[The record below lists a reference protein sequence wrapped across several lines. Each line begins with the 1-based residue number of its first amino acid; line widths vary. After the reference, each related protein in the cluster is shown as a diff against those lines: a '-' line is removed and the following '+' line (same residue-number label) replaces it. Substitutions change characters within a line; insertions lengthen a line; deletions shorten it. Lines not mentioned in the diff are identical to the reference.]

1 MQSKKL
7 MAFASSL
14 FASALVLA
22 GCASSAGSDGAAET
36 SGASE
41 STASE
46 STNVSMVLWPGP
58 EGDAMQKVVDFYNAN
73 QGVDDGVQVE
83 QILLSREDTFSKEA
97 ALMKAE
103 SSEYD
108 IYFTASYLIG
118 QHAPYLSP
126 AEGVDPSVY
135 LAASVESLQVDGMQY
150 GVPLD
155 TSLHFMY
162 YREDLVETLSD
173 AANADLYASIANEV
187 LGKTLAPNP
196 DPATWTWDD
205 AIATAAF
212 FTQEYNPDSPTKYGY
227 ALPAKNLLYNTM
239 IWNNLLWGLGGNWV
253 DGSGAPAISSEAGLE
268 AIEIYSTIYDKGLT
282 SPDSAQWEYAETNAA
297 LTSGNAMMALQWNAA
312 FSELSTTGETAD
324 KLGIAPPPGSGPR
337 THVHSLAVAL
347 NKFSE
352 NQEAAQKWLAFLAT
366 EEAMAIYAEN
376 GGVPSM
382 PGILNGMVD
391 TNASFENMI
400 EYANEI
406 GYSEPKVAREFDI
419 YAALAEELS
428 LAWLG
433 QESASAA
440 AEAADAAM
448 AELLE

>member
-135 LAASVESLQVDGMQY
+135 LAASVESLQVDGIQY

-173 AANADLYASIANEV
+173 TANADLYASIANEV
-187 LGKTLAPNP
+187 LGKSLAPNP

-268 AIEIYSTIYDKGLT
+268 AIEIYATIYDKGLT

-312 FSELSTTGETAD
+312 FSELSTTGETAG

>member
-1 MQSKKL
+1 MHSKKL
-7 MAFASSL
+7 VAAASSL
-14 FASALVLA
+14 FATALVLA
-22 GCASSAGSDGAAET
+22 GCTASGSSDDAADT

-41 STASE
+41 STAAETTS
-46 STNVSMVLWPGP
+46 VSMVLWPGP
-58 EGDAMQKVVDFYNAN
+58 EGDAMQKVVDEYNAN
-73 QGVDDGVQVE
+73 QGIEDGVEVE
-83 QILLSREDTFSKEA
+83 QILLSRDDTFSKEA

-103 SSEYD
+103 SDEYD

-118 QHAPYLSP
+118 QHAAYLSP

-135 LAASVESLQVDGMQY
+135 LAASVESLQVDGTQY

-162 YREDLVETLSD
+162 YREDLVATLSD
-173 AANADLYASIANEV
+173 EANAALYSSIAQEV
-187 LGKTLAPNP
+187 LGKSLTPNA
-196 DPATWTWDD
+196 DPSTWDWDD

-212 FTQEYNPDSPTKYGY
+212 FTQEYNPNSPTKYGY

-253 DGSGAPAISSEAGLE
+253 DDSGQPAISSDAGLE
-268 AIEIYSTIYDKGLT
+268 AIELYATIYEKGLT

-312 FSELSTTGETAD
+312 FSELSTTGETAG
-324 KLGIAPPPGSGPR
+324 KLGIASPPGSGPR
-337 THVHSLAVAL
+337 THVHSLAVAQ
-347 NKFSE
+347 NKFSA
-352 NQEAAQKWLAFLAT
+352 NPEASQKWLAYLAT

-391 TNASFENMI
+391 SNASFANMI

-406 GYSEPKVAREFDI
+406 GYSEPKVPREFDI
-419 YAALAEELS
+419 YAALAEKLS

-433 QESASAA
+433 EESASAA

-448 AELLE
+448 ADLLK

>member
-22 GCASSAGSDGAAET
+22 GCASSAGSDGAVET

-73 QGVDDGVQVE
+73 QGVEDGVQVE
-83 QILLSREDTFSKEA
+83 QILLSRDDTFSKEA

>member
-7 MAFASSL
+7 SAFAATIA
-14 FASALVLA
+14 ASALVLA
-22 GCASSAGSDGAAET
+22 GCASGGGGEEAADTASTSGSTAAET
-36 SGASE
+36 
-41 STASE
+41 T
-46 STNVSMVLWPGP
+46 TISMVLWPGP
-58 EGDAMQKVVDFYNAN
+58 EGDAMQKVVDYYNAN
-73 QGVDDGVQVE
+73 QGVEDGVEVE
-83 QILLSREDTFSKEA
+83 QILLSRTDTFSKEA

-103 SSEYD
+103 SDEYD
-108 IYFTASYLIG
+108 LYFTASYLIG

-126 AEGVDPSVY
+126 AEGVDPSIY
-135 LAASVESLQVDGMQY
+135 LAASVESLQVDGEQY
-150 GVPLD
+150 GIPLD

-162 YREDLVETLSD
+162 YREDLVETLAD
-173 AANADLYASIANEV
+173 EANAALYSSIANEV
-187 LGKTLAPNP
+187 LGKDLSPNP
-196 DPATWTWDD
+196 DPSTWNWDD

-212 FTQEYNPDSPTKYGY
+212 FTKEYNPDSPTEYGY

-253 DGSGAPAISSEAGLE
+253 DGSGAPAISSDAGLQ

-312 FSELSTTGETAD
+312 YSELSTTGETAG
-324 KLGIAPPPGSGPR
+324 KIGIAPPPGEGPR
-337 THVHSLAVAL
+337 THVHSLAVAI
-347 NKFSE
+347 NKFSN
-352 NQEAAQKWLAFLAT
+352 NQEAAQKWAAFLAT
-366 EEAMAIYAEN
+366 EEAMALYAEN

-391 TNASFENMI
+391 TNASFANMI

-406 GYSEPKVAREFDI
+406 GYSEPKVPREFDI

-433 QESASAA
+433 QESASDAA
-440 AEAADAAM
+440 AAADAAM
-448 AELLE
+448 AELLK

>member
-196 DPATWTWDD
+196 DPATWNWDD

>member
-46 STNVSMVLWPGP
+46 STNVTMVLWPGP